1 MSQMSDETKLLKILL
16 LFAGLMLC
24 VAILPM
30 IPSPFHI
37 FLRLV
42 VCGTALYVGIAL
54 RSHET
59 LNSHFIPLML
69 LAALFN
75 PLIFIDLGT
84 WIWLPIDLGT
94 AVYFLTLSKKI

>member
-1 MSQMSDETKLLKILL
+1 
-16 LFAGLMLC
+16 
-24 VAILPM
+24 
-30 IPSPFHI
+30 
-37 FLRLV
+37 
-42 VCGTALYVGIAL
+42 
-54 RSHET
+54 
-59 LNSHFIPLML
+59 